1 MNYRNVA
8 LLQKFK
14 KLSILKQALI
24 GDLSREELA
33 LLSDTSLELLD
44 LSRELDPEQFES
56 DTEDLVTSPS
66 IPSITIATDG
76 TSLKQGSHSF
86 APTRRELPSS
96 THPRHEP
103 FQYKSLADRIL
114 EEKAIDP
121 NIFLE
126 MDELTYLDLLPLLAP
141 VTRFSLRELD
151 IDEIILSAQIRH
163 DLYFDPNLQFKAN
176 LDGPNGKEK
185 LEQRNEYWEVVG
197 QELAQGHYFRIPL
210 LLHEVTAILK
220 ELLPRSKSTDQEIA
234 DWIDPVLIA
243 QQIEFQ
249 AFNPCS
255 LVSSLAEL
263 LKRHCAPARDAT
275 VDQMVVECNAGKFT
289 ETLCIMFEVLETMK
303 LDYANYQISRV
314 RPFLVEKQLE
324 FEWRWFKDQL
334 DAELQSLE
342 NTTQWLCTLGPKS
355 DLGDSTQAR
364 FVRAFMALVQAI
376 PTYSSA
382 ELPETLGLDQDRL
395 QAMHSDWQ
403 DILVTSSLLLHF
415 KQLTGNRV
423 SLAQLVELKE
433 TLYVLLNDPETSLD
447 HLVLEL
453 AHRVSQIKGTP
464 MTKADQETWMLLIEK
479 VLGSNEPVY
488 QLLSSRLLSHLS
500 GFVQGSGPLDEAL
513 LAKHGLGPL
522 FKDIS
527 SLGDKMKTLTEL
539 NWKIFHPLYNAIF
552 ETTEEKSS

>member
-1 MNYRNVA
+1 M
-8 LLQKFK
+8 
-14 KLSILKQALI
+14 
-24 GDLSREELA
+24 
-33 LLSDTSLELLD
+33 LSDTSIELLD

-56 DTEDLVTSPS
+56 DTEDGVTSLS
-66 IPSITIATDG
+66 IPSIKIVTDG
-76 TSLKQGSHSF
+76 TSLKQTSHSF

-96 THPRHEP
+96 THPRHEA
-103 FQYKSLADRIL
+103 FHYKSLADKIL
-114 EEKAIDP
+114 EAKAIDP
-121 NIFLE
+121 KVFLQ

-141 VTRFSLRELD
+141 ITRFSLRELD

-185 LEQRNEYWEVVG
+185 LEQRNEYWKVVG

-210 LLHEVTAILK
+210 LLHEVTVILK

-234 DWIDPVLIA
+234 DWIDPSLIS

-249 AFNPCS
+249 AFDPSS

-275 VDQMVVECNAGKFT
+275 VDSMVTECNAGNFIG
-289 ETLCIMFEVLETMK
+289 TLRIMFDVLETMK

-334 DAELQSLE
+334 DAELQSIE

-423 SLAQLVELKE
+423 SMAQLVELKE

-453 AHRVSQIKGTP
+453 AHRVSKIRGTP

-488 QLLSSRLLSHLS
+488 QLLSSRLLAHLI
-500 GFVQGSGPLDEAL
+500 GLLHGKGPLDESTL
-513 LAKHGLGPL
+513 TKHGLGPL

-527 SLGDKMKTLTEL
+527 SLGDKMQTLTEL

-552 ETTEEKSS
+552 ETTESS